1 MDSEYKVISKKKLHD
16 GFFKL
21 HELNFI
27 HKKHDG
33 SWSSNVTREVFSG
46 AHVSTVLPYDPV
58 KKKIL
63 LLKQFRAGVINRKHN
78 PQLLEIVAGIVDK
91 GETPE
96 DAAIRECAEETGC
109 KTNILKK
116 IYSYYPAPGSSESFY
131 HFFLAE
137 INAFEGQRILGQT
150 NESEDILVRS
160 YNIDEVRNLLN
171 EGNLINGVTLMAI
184 QWFFLN
190 YYKN

>member
-1 MDSEYKVISKKKLHD
+1 MNSEYKVIKKKKIHD

-21 HELNFI
+21 HEINFT

-33 SWSSNVTREVFSG
+33 SWSENVTREVFSG

-58 KKKIL
+58 NKKII
-63 LLKQFRAGVINRKHN
+63 LLKQFRAGVIDRKYD
-78 PQLLEIVAGIVDK
+78 PQLIEIVAGIVDND
-91 GETPE
+91 ETPE
-96 DAAIRECAEETGC
+96 EAAIRECEEETGC
-109 KTNILKK
+109 KTNLIKK

-137 INAFEGQRILGQT
+137 INAFEGERILGLK
-150 NESEDILVRS
+150 NENEDILARS
-160 YNIDEVRNLLN
+160 YSIDEIKNLLKDN
-171 EGNLINGVTLMAI
+171 KIINGVTLMAI

-190 YYKN
+190 YYKS